1 MRGMAAACRS
11 ARVPPLDTPRA
22 LCRTRFS
29 AHVGDIPTR
38 ASFAPHAGRSK
49 KDAMKVEK
57 QRPSTLAAVDEASE
71 SGAGGAGAGASTP
84 GGGSTPYVVAGWC
97 GCGALHV
104 CAAVALRVCV
114 CLPACHPATP
124 TR

>member
-1 MRGMAAACRS
+1 
-11 ARVPPLDTPRA
+11 
-22 LCRTRFS
+22 
-29 AHVGDIPTR
+29 
-38 ASFAPHAGRSK
+38 
-49 KDAMKVEK
+49 MKVEK

-84 GGGSTPYVVAGWC
+84 GGSTPYVVAEWC
-97 GCGALHV
+97 GRGALHV
-104 CAAVALRVCV
+104 CAAVPLRVCV